1 MSFMPTSYFIDANRP
16 SVTIAAE
23 QRMEYNSL
31 MEQIQRQATE
41 IENKLAMLY
50 VYTRKE
56 DIVRRIIAIVRV
68 LILLVRDRCTH

>member
-1 MSFMPTSYFIDANRP
+1 
-16 SVTIAAE
+16 
-23 QRMEYNSL
+23 MEYNSL